1 MEHRKKQ
8 AEIAVAEEN
17 TKNMVSVPMA
27 KYERMVNAQ
36 FRFGMLR
43 ERRLREA
50 KTTGYPIIT
59 EEDFLLGNDVVNALQ
74 DRIAEL
80 AK

>member
-1 MEHRKKQ
+1 MEQRKKQ

-36 FRFGMLR
+36 IRFEMLR

-50 KTTGYPIIT
+50 KTTGYPMIT
-59 EEDFLLGNDVVNALQ
+59 EEDILLGNDVVNALQ
-74 DRIAEL
+74 DRIAKL

>member
-36 FRFGMLR
+36 IRFGMLR

-59 EEDFLLGNDVVNALQ
+59 EEDILLGNDVVNALQ